1 MKAVI
6 MAGGKGTRIASVN
19 ADVPKPM
26 ISIAGKPILEHQI
39 EVLRRQGIRRIVIVV
54 GHMGDKICSY
64 FDDGREWNVAI
75 TYEREQKPLGT
86 AGALYRLKDKIRE
99 DFVLINGDIIFD
111 IDFERMIRAHR
122 EHGGIATIFTHPN
135 SHPYD
140 SAVIEAGEHHE
151 VIRWFHKE
159 DERLWYR
166 NRVNAGIHMLS
177 PKIFELPVLQYE
189 HKVDLDRDI
198 LKPLVKEKGLY
209 VYDST
214 EYVKDMGTP
223 ERYREVE
230 DDIRSGKVAA
240 KNYSQP
246 QRAIFM
252 DRDGTINRH
261 VGFLSDIDQF
271 ELLEGAAEAIRRVN
285 EMGYLAVVVTNQPV
299 IARGEATT
307 DELKEIHNK
316 METLLGQKGAYVDA
330 IFYCPHHPDR
340 GYEGEIVEL
349 KTDCDCR
356 KPKPGLI
363 LQAAETYHIDLK
375 NSWMIGDSGSDVLA
389 GKAAGCKTVGLGETG
404 DSVPDFRCV
413 TLTEA
418 IETIFGIR
426 GKESHG

>member
-64 FDDGREWNVAI
+64 FGNGSEWNVAI

-111 IDFERMIRAHR
+111 INFARMVRAHR
-122 EHGGIATIFTHPN
+122 EYGGIATIFTHPN